1 MKSQS
6 SQEVRSHGEKDLFFS
21 LLCAYQESKSMLRPS
36 WFNSWTPQF
45 FLEKSESDVLIYLYP
60 LCDAY

>member
-6 SQEVRSHGEKDLFFS
+6 SQEVRSHREEDLFFN
-21 LLCAYQESKSMLRPS
+21 LLCAHQESKSVLRPS
-36 WFNSWTPQF
+36 WFISWTPQF
-45 FLEKSESDVLIYLYP
+45 LLQRSELDVLIYLYP